1 MTRDDFIDLVY
12 EELSED
18 SDNCRA
24 NRIIDAAD
32 EYAYPKDEGLEPCPF
47 CGDVPKT
54 YIALP
59 HFERLMADC
68 IAIKVVCP
76 VCHVARSVCIREGT
90 DFGTVKEEM
99 DRLIEDWNTRMKKE

>member
-47 CGDVPKT
+47 CGNTPEASVTVEPVTIRDNCMALQIYCSTCRTSKR
-54 YIALP
+54 YIVHPGTSFL
-59 HFERLMADC
+59 LLSKQMS
-68 IAIKVVCP
+68 AIIK
-76 VCHVARSVCIREGT
+76 
-90 DFGTVKEEM
+90 
-99 DRLIEDWNTRMKKE
+99 DWNGRI